1 MVQSDNATEPEPH
14 GRAVPRGLQRLL
26 GQREPLRRRQL
37 ARAPFQYC
45 SPERTVLSILPRG
58 DRTGGDSGG
67 IDSGRP
73 LGECS
78 RGGTGRA
85 AATSLVFG
93 RIVVSEIEV
102 PNMLEIPV

>member
-67 IDSGRP
+67 IDSGT
-73 LGECS
+73 GTAGAAGDCITA
-78 RGGTGRA
+78 RGGTDSPTASAGAGGA
-85 AATSLVFG
+85 A
-93 RIVVSEIEV
+93 
-102 PNMLEIPV
+102 